1 MDVLSVL
8 GKIRHAGG
16 VGWYLRVQRDAGRL
30 TARWRESQFAG
41 AGRIARRSPSLRR
54 MVGVVDA
61 RVDLRHKRG
70 HNHVRKVR
78 HGKIKR
84 KGGNGEDEDAG
95 VDRSWLLLPAV
106 PPELRGCA
114 GAAWWRRGSVD
125 GGK

>member
-1 MDVLSVL
+1 MDVLRVL
-8 GKIRHAGG
+8 GKVRDAGG
-16 VGWYLRVQRDAGRL
+16 VGWYLRVKRDAGRL
-30 TARWRESQFAG
+30 TARWRTSPFAG
-41 AGRIARRSPSLRR
+41 EGRIARRSPSLRR
-54 MVGVVDA
+54 MVGVVVA

-70 HNHVRKVR
+70 HKHVREVR
-78 HGKIKR
+78 NGKIKR